1 MTIQTPK
8 RDGRKSAPEEGGNT
22 GKDVAGNL
30 TSIGMLVAP
39 LIAAMGGLALTGTI
53 GRVQRDEPTGFCIAL
68 ALVIA
73 SGVLWVAASNVPDWK
88 IREKLTLSTAV
99 KGVAFLFGG
108 IGFATA
114 LALAV
119 NTANNAPRPQITPTL
134 ILGDG
139 GSKLKTEIKASN
151 LATDRR
157 LAFRVDLL
165 RRMEVV
171 GHVYESYIGPDGD
184 GNIDETVTVALPK
197 SDFTEIGV
205 KAYTGTT
212 SPSCDDFSLVRDD
225 DQFLT
230 GTGCVIITLP
240 DAAVRQKR

>member
-1 MTIQTPK
+1 MTVQTST
-8 RDGRKSAPEEGGNT
+8 RDDTKTSTNEGT
-22 GKDVAGNL
+22 DPGKDGAGGL
-30 TSIGMLVAP
+30 TAIGMLVAP

-73 SGVLWVAASNVPDWK
+73 SGVLWVAAPNAPDWK
-88 IREKLTLSTAV
+88 IRKKLPLSTAT
-99 KGVAFLFGG
+99 KGIAFVLGG
-108 IGFATA
+108 IGFVAA

-134 ILGDG
+134 VLSDG
-139 GSKLKTEIKASN
+139 GGKLTTEIEASN

-197 SDFTEIGV
+197 SNYTEVGV

-212 SPSCDDFSLVRDD
+212 SPNCDDFSLVRDN

-240 DAAVRQKR
+240 EAAVRQR